1 MAFTDEDL
9 KRVTDSYE
17 TLREMRARGVS
28 EAETM
33 SLTLP
38 EWDSLLARLDAAEK
52 VCEAASEKIG
62 LHNKHCNARHKCAL
76 PRVGEALVAWQKAAG
91 KSQ

>member
-1 MAFTDEDL
+1 MSFSDEDL
-9 KRVTDSYE
+9 KRLTDSYE

-38 EWDSLLARLDAAEK
+38 EWDALLARLYAAER
-52 VCEAASEKIG
+52 VCAHHFGRVQATVHILPVSETE
-62 LHNKHCNARHKCAL
+62 
-76 PRVGEALVAWQKAAG
+76 GEAWEAWKKAAG
-91 KSQ
+91 K

>member
-38 EWDSLLARLDAAEK
+38 EWDSLLARLDAAER
-52 VCEAASEKIG
+52 VCEFEAKYEIPDNTDWELSE
-62 LHNKHCNARHKCAL
+62 LL
-76 PRVGEALVAWQKAAG
+76 EAWRKAAG